1 MFNKDFFPTPE
12 AVINLMTEGEVLTGK
27 VILEPSAGKG
37 NIVDYLINEGAKDII
52 ACESNEDLKKIL
64 ATKCKIIES
73 DFFTLTSDKI
83 SHIDFIIMNPPFSE
97 DEKHILHAYNIAPPG
112 CKIIALCN
120 TGTLQ
125 NDYSKSRK
133 ELNSIIEMNGTT
145 TNLDD
150 CFTNAERSTGVKV
163 SLIKIQ
169 KAGANYNSEFE
180 GFFMEEEPE
189 ELNQTAGLMSY
200 NVVRDLVNRYV
211 AAIKLYDEQLKAGE
225 KMNYLLSGFY
235 GESLTFTCTEKG
247 TPKLRNDFKKDLQ
260 KAGWKFIFEKMNLKR
275 HATKGLKE
283 DINKFVEQQT
293 EIPFTM
299 KNIYKMIEIVIG
311 TTSQRMDKAILE
323 AFEGITKHHADN
335 QYHLPGW
342 KTNSHFL
349 LTKKFIVPY
358 MVDESKKYGYTSETY
373 NIYRSSGRYD
383 LIEDLEKA
391 LCYLTGEKW
400 DEIKT
405 LYAAVN
411 NNKYGEWY
419 SNHHFF
425 KYKAFKKGTMHF
437 EFKNEEIWGKL
448 NQRVAKLKGYPLF
461 ESKQQ
466 TAYQNRQTGR
476 PTQPTE
482 KKEPVILST
491 IKLKTA

>member
-120 TGTLQ
+120 TGTLH

-133 ELNSIIEMNGTT
+133 ELNSIIEMYGTK
-145 TNLDD
+145 TNLGD

-211 AAIKLYDEQLKAGE
+211 AAIKLYDEQLKTGE

-247 TPKLRNDFKKDLQ
+247 APKLRNDFKKDLQ

-383 LIEDLEKA
+383 IIEDLEKA

>member
-1 MFNKDFFPTPE
+1 
-12 AVINLMTEGEVLTGK
+12 
-27 VILEPSAGKG
+27 
-37 NIVDYLINEGAKDII
+37 
-52 ACESNEDLKKIL
+52 
-64 ATKCKIIES
+64 
-73 DFFTLTSDKI
+73 
-83 SHIDFIIMNPPFSE
+83 
-97 DEKHILHAYNIAPPG
+97 
-112 CKIIALCN
+112 
-120 TGTLQ
+120 
-125 NDYSKSRK
+125 
-133 ELNSIIEMNGTT
+133 
-145 TNLDD
+145 
-150 CFTNAERSTGVKV
+150 
-163 SLIKIQ
+163 
-169 KAGANYNSEFE
+169 
-180 GFFMEEEPE
+180 
-189 ELNQTAGLMSY
+189 
-200 NVVRDLVNRYV
+200 
-211 AAIKLYDEQLKAGE
+211 
-225 KMNYLLSGFY
+225 
-235 GESLTFTCTEKG
+235 
-247 TPKLRNDFKKDLQ
+247 
-260 KAGWKFIFEKMNLKR
+260 
-275 HATKGLKE
+275 
-283 DINKFVEQQT
+283 
-293 EIPFTM
+293 
-299 KNIYKMIEIVIG
+299 
-311 TTSQRMDKAILE
+311 KAILE

-383 LIEDLEKA
+383 IIEDLEKA